1 MKTSLDD
8 LNALPASVFV
18 DRLAAIFEHSPWVA
32 EKAAA
37 NRPYPNIAALHQSMV
52 QIVQEAG
59 ESTQLALLNS
69 HPDLVGQALLTSE
82 STSEQAAAG
91 LTHLSPEEAQSFRS
105 YNQAYRKKFGFPFI
119 LCARLN
125 KKEAILATFP
135 QRLTQNRAAEIT
147 TALEE
152 IAKIARLRLED
163 VIG

>member
-1 MKTSLDD
+1 LKTTISH
-8 LNALPASVFV
+8 LNALPTAAFV
-18 DRLAAIFEHSPWVA
+18 EQLSAIFEHSPWVA

-37 NRPYPNIAALHQSMV
+37 NRPYPNIATLHQSMV

-69 HPDLVGQALLTSE
+69 HPDLVGQALLTPE

-91 LTHLSPEEAQSFRS
+91 LTHLSEQEKEKFLT
-105 YNQAYRKKFGFPFI
+105 YNQDYRKKFGFPFI

-135 QRLTQNRAAEIT
+135 QRLAQTRAVEIT

>member
-1 MKTSLDD
+1 
-8 LNALPASVFV
+8 
-18 DRLAAIFEHSPWVA
+18 
-32 EKAAA
+32 
-37 NRPYPNIAALHQSMV
+37 MV

-69 HPDLVGQALLTSE
+69 HPDLVGQALLTPE

-91 LTHLSPEEAQSFRS
+91 LTHLSEQEKEKFLT
-105 YNQAYRKKFGFPFI
+105 YNQDYRKKFGFPFI

-125 KKEAILATFP
+125 KKQAILATFP
-135 QRLTQNRAAEIT
+135 QRLAQTRAVEIT